1 MDLLLLQ
8 QLYLGVQLSGQHTEN
23 YISGALQAALSLSR
37 ISATATATEEKISTK
52 GAAVEWNPQ
61 KNWAATIQVAASLFR
76 DTASAEAAHSSSSRA
91 TSSLESTGDATA
103 GVGQA
108 ERRLLETTLGF
119 NGTFCVFDCC
129 RLSSLEGIS
138 HVFSFDLAMP
148 PWVMAHTVKL
158 FNQ

>member
-8 QLYLGVQLSGQHTEN
+8 QLYLGVQLSGQRTEN

-37 ISATATATEEKISTK
+37 ISATAAEERISTK
-52 GAAVEWNPQ
+52 SAAVEWNPQ
-61 KNWAATIQVAASLFR
+61 KNTAATIQVAASLFR
-76 DTASAEAAHSSSSRA
+76 DTASAEAAHSGSVRASSS
-91 TSSLESTGDATA
+91 ESTGDATA